1 MAIEVQVEK
10 LAAAPRGELLRVL
23 GVGFG
28 IAVVVGGVVGQGIMR
43 TPGIVAGALPS
54 AMWIL
59 AAWLAGGLISFID
72 AFASVELGSSLPH
85 AGGPYVFVRRA
96 FGPLAG
102 TVSGWCDWLNITVGV
117 GYIAVVFGEYAHKL
131 GILPGLPVGAVAVLL
146 IAATW
151 FINFLGTH
159 TSGMAQNVGS
169 ALKALALLI
178 IVGLCFAAPHAA
190 VAASATPPL
199 HPALTIAAIAISMRA
214 IYNTYAGWN
223 TCVYFSEEVHE
234 PHRNIARA
242 TFIGLAVVTGLYV
255 LVNAGLLHVLSVG
268 QIAGSTLP
276 AADAIASILGARSGV
291 ILTVFALVSVAAICN
306 LNVMYGTRVA
316 FAMSRN
322 GVLPAPLAAVA
333 RSGTP
338 QIALLATVAVSIAF
352 AGTGVYETLIAI
364 GAVFQMGINM
374 LVDLAALRLRR
385 TEPALD
391 RPYRMPLFPLPPL
404 IGFLINAGLLYAVVS
419 EDLPH
424 SLMAVAS
431 LVGIGVA
438 YAVIQR
444 LAPKPAAP

>member
-1 MAIEVQVEK
+1 MTIEAK
-10 LAAAPRGELLRVL
+10 ADRPAAAGRGELLRVL

-54 AMWIL
+54 GLWIL

-131 GILPGLPVGAVAVLL
+131 GILPALPVGAVAALL

-151 FINFLGTH
+151 FVNFLGTR
-159 TSGMAQNVGS
+159 TSGVAQNVGS
-169 ALKALALLI
+169 ALKALALLT
-178 IVGLCFAAPHAA
+178 IVALCFAAPHAA
-190 VAASATPPL
+190 VASAGPPL
-199 HPALTIAAIAISMRA
+199 HPALTVAAIAISMRA

-223 TCVYFSEEVHE
+223 ACVYFCEEVHE

-242 TFIGLAVVTGLYV
+242 TFIGLAAVTGLYV
-255 LVNAGLLHVLSVG
+255 LINAGLLHVLSVQ
-268 QIAGSTLP
+268 QIAASTLP

-291 ILTVFALVSVAAICN
+291 ILTVFALISVAAICN
-306 LNVMYGTRVA
+306 LQTMYGTRIA
-316 FAMSRN
+316 YAMSRN
-322 GVLPAPLAAVA
+322 GVLPGPLALVGK
-333 RSGTP
+333 SGTP
-338 QIALLATVAVSIAF
+338 QIALLATAGLSMAF

-364 GAVFQMGINM
+364 GAVFQMGIN
-374 LVDLAALRLRR
+374 LVVDLAALRLRR

-391 RPYRMPLFPLPPL
+391 RPYKMPLFPLPPL
-404 IGFLINAGLLYAVVS
+404 IGLAINAGLLAAVVS
-419 EDLPH
+419 EDLTH
-424 SLMAVAS
+424 SVAAVAA
-431 LVGIGVA
+431 LAAIGAA
-438 YAVIQR
+438 YALAQR
-444 LAPKPAAP
+444 FAPRPAAS